1 MDPETEPERLPVEAD
16 PPVEVQVRLLELMPE
31 RLPDAGLRRV
41 PLEREPLSV
50 MVARD
55 PVAESAL
62 PETGDA
68 KPVRPTPLAGRMT
81 GCSALMAM
89 RPSAPSSEARSACR
103 EIAGD
108 CRRSLRTTVRA
119 REFQG

>member
-16 PPVEVQVRLLELMPE
+16 LPVEIEVRLLELMPE
-31 RLPDAGLRRV
+31 RPPDVGLRRV
-41 PLEREPLSV
+41 PVEREPLSV

-55 PVAESAL
+55 PVPESVLA
-62 PETGDA
+62 ETGDA
-68 KPVRPTPLAGRMT
+68 RPERPMTGRTFGCPALRLVRPR
-81 GCSALMAM
+81 
-89 RPSAPSSEARSACR
+89 APSSEDLSACR
-103 EIAGD
+103 ESADD